1 MSQSFSEMQSGAE
14 MREHIIGK
22 AADDAEFRA
31 RLVADPK
38 AVLHDELGVSLPDS
52 FAISVHEDSSTHV
65 HLVLPPTGQLDLAAL
80 EKVSAAHAGNS
91 RCYAAPGT
99 EGNTYCWD

>member
-1 MSQSFSEMQSGAE
+1 MSQFSEMKSGDE
-14 MREHIIGK
+14 MRGHIVGK

-38 AVLHDELGVSLPDS
+38 AVLHAEFGVSLPDN

-65 HLVLPPTGQLDLAAL
+65 HLVLPTTGPLDSAAL
-80 EKVSAAHAGNS
+80 EEISGGHVDYTPSGQLVD
-91 RCYAAPGT
+91 
-99 EGNTYCWD
+99 CWTHGA

>member
-1 MSQSFSEMQSGAE
+1 MSQFSEMKSGAE
-14 MREHIIGK
+14 IRDHIVGK

-38 AVLHDELGVSLPDS
+38 AVLHDEFGVNLPDS

-65 HLVLPPTGQLDLAAL
+65 HLVLPTTSQLDPTAL
-80 EKVSAAHAGNS
+80 EAARAAHGGSTN
-91 RCYAAPGT
+91 CYAPSGQ
-99 EGNTYCWD
+99 GGGQCWS

>member
-1 MSQSFSEMQSGAE
+1 MSQFSAMKSGAE
-14 MREHIIGK
+14 MRDHILGK

-38 AVLHDELGVSLPDS
+38 AVLTDEFGVNLPDS

-65 HLVLPPTGQLDLAAL
+65 HLVLPSASPLDANAL
-80 EKVSAAHAGNS
+80 KEVRAAHGGNPS
-91 RCYAAPGT
+91 HCTT
-99 EGNTYCWD
+99 EPVCWV

>member
-14 MREHIIGK
+14 MREHVLGK
-22 AADDAEFRA
+22 AADDAEFRT

-38 AVLHDELGVSLPDS
+38 AVLNDELGVSLPDG

-65 HLVLPPTGQLDLAAL
+65 HLVLPPTGQLDPAAL
-80 EKVSAAHAGNS
+80 EGVSAGHGSGTNS
-91 RCYAAPGT
+91 AT
-99 EGNTYCWD
+99 NCWGDNSHN